1 MTSRGP
7 IGRWAPYE
15 GLQRAA
21 RRRGIV
27 LGLALTLVAVLG
39 LYALGVLP

>member
-1 MTSRGP
+1 MTSRDP

-15 GLQRAA
+15 GPRRSAL
-21 RRRGIV
+21 RRGIV

-39 LYALGVLP
+39 LVGVIS